1 MYCTQNPISLT
12 GQNPQVYEPKQSSPR
27 SNAHLK
33 VSSKLGHY
41 NCERISRTNPRPP
54 CSRKTKD
61 LHVIFGGARIVIIM
75 GLAVATENMSDVD
88 RHWGQ
93 IRHVSPPFIGYFD
106 K

>member
-12 GQNPQVYEPKQSSPR
+12 GQNPQVYEPKQSSPQ
-27 SNAHLK
+27 SNAHLE

-88 RHWGQ
+88 RHQGQ
-93 IRHVSPPFIGYFD
+93 IRHVSLPFIGYFD